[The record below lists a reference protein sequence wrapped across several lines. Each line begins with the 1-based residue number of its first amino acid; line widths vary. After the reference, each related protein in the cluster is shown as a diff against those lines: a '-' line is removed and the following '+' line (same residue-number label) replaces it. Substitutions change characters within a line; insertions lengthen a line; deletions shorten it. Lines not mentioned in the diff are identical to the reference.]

1 MKPFNLEEAKA
12 GKPVVTRDG
21 RPVRILAFD
30 RKGNMPIIGLVT
42 NREVEIGCYFSVDG
56 KASNFF
62 EENDIDL
69 FMKAEKK
76 EGWVN
81 LYRDNRGVVFP
92 SVVTSAED
100 YSKSQ
105 ISPVTDYITT
115 IKVEWEE

>member
-30 RKGNMPIIGLVT
+30 KKGEYCIVT
-42 NREVEIGCYFSVDG
+42 LINYCRSDDVVVYREDG
-56 KASNFF
+56 KASANFDS
-62 EENDIDL
+62 EYDL
-69 FMKAEKK
+69 FMKSEKK
-76 EGWVN
+76 EGWIN

-92 SVVTSAED
+92 GVVTSTED

-105 ISPVTDYITT
+105 ISPVTDYIATV
-115 IKVEWEE
+115 KVEWEE